1 MANLIGRDTVFLG
14 EILYQTF
21 CGDRFT
27 FQGKKWILVCNLVV
41 TEFFD
46 IIFDIFTVGG
56 DDRAVVMVIGVLY
69 LSTLIRNTRIED
81 IVNALADQPGHMTVG
96 KLSRITFGF
105 TWNGFNTKLVDL
117 TIGFRRYNDPVSKLR
132 KEGEPEW
139 IVFVHI

>member
-1 MANLIGRDTVFLG
+1 MADLIGRDTVFLG

-27 FQGKKWILVCNLVV
+27 FQGKKWILVCNFVV

-81 IVNALADQPGHMTVG
+81 IVNALTDQKNVASVALLQ
-96 KLSRITFGF
+96 KLGFYYLEDTDVSGSRTQ
-105 TWNGFNTKLVDL
+105 
-117 TIGFRRYNDPVSKLR
+117 RYIYEFS
-132 KEGEPEW
+132 
-139 IVFVHI
+139 